1 MDSGFKFVLYDFSV
15 DKSDAISSGLLQNS
29 SLFVGYLLS
38 FCLKLHGQS
47 ISTHH
52 MKSSNISKPTK
63 TIR

>member
-15 DKSDAISSGLLQNS
+15 DKSDAISSGLLQRS
-29 SLFVGYLLS
+29 CLFVWYLLS

-52 MKSSNISKPTK
+52 IKSSNISKPTK
-63 TIR
+63 KIR